1 MRYFSIELEELNHKL
16 LQMAGLV
23 ESAINRSVRSLI
35 EQDRELAQQVIR
47 DEPQINRM
55 EMEIDGLVT
64 RLLALRQPVARDLRF
79 LTAALK
85 INTDLERIGDLAN
98 HIAERSLSL
107 MHHPLVKP
115 MTDIP
120 KMASLVQSMLL
131 KCLEAFVK
139 GDADLARTVLLSDD
153 EVDRLRD
160 AVYAELV
167 VPCSAI
173 RASFRQ
179 PWISFSSPATW
190 SGSATIPRT
199 SPKTWSSWLR
209 ESTSATM
216 PSKWKTRDA
225 RPCRSHFLKK
235 STVMV

>member
-1 MRYFSIELEELNHKL
+1 MRHFSAELEELSNKL
-16 LQMAGLV
+16 LEMAGLV
-23 ESAINRSVRSLI
+23 ESAIHRSVRSLI
-35 EQDRELAQQVIR
+35 EKDRELAQQVIR

-55 EMEIDGLVT
+55 EMELDGVAT

-85 INTDLERIGDLAN
+85 INTDLERMGDLAN

-139 GDADLARTVLLSDD
+139 QDAELARSVLLADD
-153 EVDRLRD
+153 EVDDLRD
-160 AVYAELV
+160 SVYKELMEAMQQDPGVVTAAVDLIFVARNLERIGDHATNIAEDVVYLV
-167 VPCSAI
+167 QGVDVRHHTEQVEKA
-173 RASFRQ
+173 
-179 PWISFSSPATW
+179 
-190 SGSATIPRT
+190 
-199 SPKTWSSWLR
+199 
-209 ESTSATM
+209 
-216 PSKWKTRDA
+216 
-225 RPCRSHFLKK
+225 
-235 STVMV
+235 

>member
-1 MRYFSIELEELNHKL
+1 
-16 LQMAGLV
+16 MAGLV
-23 ESAINRSVRSLI
+23 ESAINRSIRSLI

-85 INTDLERIGDLAN
+85 INTDLERIGDLAD
-98 HIAERSLSL
+98 HIAVRSLSL

-139 GDADLARTVLLSDD
+139 GDADLARNVLLSDD

-160 AVYAELV
+160 AVYGELV
-167 VPCSAI
+167 ETMQRDPGIVSAAVDLI
-173 RASFRQ
+173 FV
-179 PWISFSSPATW
+179 
-190 SGSATIPRT
+190 
-199 SPKTWSSWLR
+199 
-209 ESTSATM
+209 
-216 PSKWKTRDA
+216 A
-225 RPCRSHFLKK
+225 RNLERIGDHTTNIAEDVVFLVKGID
-235 STVMV
+235 VRHQAGQVENA

>member
-1 MRYFSIELEELNHKL
+1 VRHFSVELEELNNKL
-16 LQMAGLV
+16 LQMAGRV
-23 ESAINRSVRSLI
+23 ESAIDRSVRSLI
-35 EQDRELAQQVIR
+35 EQDREQAQQVIR

-55 EMEIDGLVT
+55 EMEIDGLIT

-120 KMASLVQSMLL
+120 RMASLVQSMLL

-139 GDADLARTVLLSDD
+139 GDADLARSVLLSDD
-153 EVDRLRD
+153 EVDNLRD
-160 AVYAELV
+160 AVYKELV
-167 VPCSAI
+167 ETMQRDPGIVPAAVDLI
-173 RASFRQ
+173 FV
-179 PWISFSSPATW
+179 
-190 SGSATIPRT
+190 
-199 SPKTWSSWLR
+199 
-209 ESTSATM
+209 
-216 PSKWKTRDA
+216 A
-225 RPCRSHFLKK
+225 RNLERIGDHTTNIAEDVVFLVKGIDVRHHAEQ
-235 STVMV
+235 TENV